1 MSLRSSVEVLL
12 KDLERTRYEQSF
24 NNKDLI
30 NQNKQCQAWYAQ
42 GAADKA
48 EEIVKELRR
57 ILKEEKDD

>member
-30 NQNKQCQAWYAQ
+30 NQNRQCQAWYAQ
-42 GAADKA
+42 GVADKA
-48 EEIVKELRR
+48 EEISKELRR